1 MKILQLGK
9 FYPVKGGVE
18 QVMYTLMEGLSER
31 GINCDMLCAAL
42 DGPTREI
49 PLNSRARV
57 ICAGSIAKVAATM
70 ISPAMVR
77 KLRSIVGDY
86 DIVHV
91 HHPDPMS
98 ALALFLSGYRGKVVL
113 HWHSDILKQK
123 TLLKF
128 FMPLQR
134 WLLRRADLVIGTTP
148 VYLSESPHLEGIGS
162 KTAVLPIGIEPIAI
176 NHASASRLRA
186 EYPGRKIVFSLGRLV
201 PYKGYEYLIRAA
213 AKLPD
218 DYVVLIGGSGP
229 LRDHLDGLIG
239 ELGLRSRVS
248 LIENISNE
256 ERAAYYGACDV
267 FCLPSVQKTEAF
279 GIVQIEAMSVGCPV
293 VTTDI
298 PGSGVPWVNAHGVS
312 GINVPIEDPD
322 ALARAIVSIAGDPD
336 TRARYSLGALNRYRD
351 LFTRPAMI
359 DKCMELYETV
369 LHGKG

>member
-1 MKILQLGK
+1 MRILQLGK

-18 QVMYTLMEGLSER
+18 KVMYDLMTGLGQR
-31 GINCDMLCAAL
+31 GIDCDMLCAESHGHGAA
-42 DGPTREI
+42 TRI
-49 PLNSRARV
+49 GSHARLITCRTWV
-57 ICAGSIAKVAATM
+57 KAASTTISPSMTLTLRKIAK
-70 ISPAMVR
+70 
-77 KLRSIVGDY
+77 DY
-86 DIVHV
+86 DIIHV
-91 HHPDPMS
+91 HHPDPMA
-98 ALALFLSGYRGKVVL
+98 ALALRLSGYKGKVVL